1 MATLQDEEGE
11 LPEFPGEIPP
21 AFPLPT
27 STPHHVWGPS
37 CHSFNPQAWRQV
49 EVGREPSGHIVYAIP
64 RSVPAPGPLTPNSH
78 SLWLELWGLSLCP
91 LPGAEVLLSKQL
103 SLSAQE
109 LLASLQ
115 EQVAMLTRQNQEL
128 MEKVQ
133 VGKPGADGE
142 GFQEGGVGASLRTQ
156 GAVSRGFVWARG

>member
-1 MATLQDEEGE
+1 M
-11 LPEFPGEIPP
+11 
-21 AFPLPT
+21 
-27 STPHHVWGPS
+27 
-37 CHSFNPQAWRQV
+37 
-49 EVGREPSGHIVYAIP
+49 
-64 RSVPAPGPLTPNSH
+64 
-78 SLWLELWGLSLCP
+78 
-91 LPGAEVLLSKQL
+91 LLSKQL

-115 EQVAMLTRQNQEL
+115 EQVAMLTRRNQEL

-156 GAVSRGFVWARG
+156 GAVSPGVWVGTWLALWTGKVVWLPCDPPTLEQRLSFGPQPGRKDFRAEAALRCGGDPMPWDRTWA